1 MNNDFDMKNAVR
13 SPNIEKKFAK
23 YLVGQKIDHA
33 EEDTLY
39 LGNGMALTFYESEFE
54 FCSGAAGAWSILQA
68 EKLDAII
75 TGAEAYCAQNDWAD
89 VKYLKVNILHN
100 QNIVAQGSG
109 CAAPPMFCIAALS
122 VRVQLA
128 ENTIDDFEV
137 LECY

>member
-1 MNNDFDMKNAVR
+1 MNNDFDMKDAVR

-23 YLVGQKIDHA
+23 YLVGQRIDHV
-33 EEDTLY
+33 EKDRLY
-39 LGNGMALTFYESEFE
+39 LKNGMTLTFYESKFD
-54 FCSGAAGAWSILQA
+54 FCTASDGEWSILQV
-68 EKLDAII
+68 ENLDAII
-75 TGAEAYCAQNDWAD
+75 TGVEAYCAQNDWAD

-109 CAAPPMFCIAALS
+109 CADPPMFYIAALS